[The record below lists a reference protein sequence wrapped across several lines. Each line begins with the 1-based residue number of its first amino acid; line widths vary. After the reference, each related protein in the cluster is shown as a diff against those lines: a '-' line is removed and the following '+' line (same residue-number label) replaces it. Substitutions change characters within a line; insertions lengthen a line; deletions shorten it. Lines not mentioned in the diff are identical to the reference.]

1 MITNIEELLDRKWN
15 KARLSEAVD
24 CILQAGFDFMDIHVE
39 ELLPVAVEIDFGPLK
54 DEDYATLHLF
64 PKDSVLETQEKYQQ
78 FLETLEA
85 ANWEQLEKEVEAFY
99 ICVEQ
104 EEEEKLG
111 FEGFGITLEQ
121 YQKLSHRTADWVEV
135 PGGLQ
140 ISL

>member
-1 MITNIEELLDRKWN
+1 MITKIEELLDRKWN
-15 KARLSEAVD
+15 KVCLSEAVD

-39 ELLPVAVEIDFGPLK
+39 ELLPVAVEIDFGPFK

-64 PKDSVLETQEKYQQ
+64 PKDSVLETPETYQR
-78 FLETLEA
+78 FLEAIEA
-85 ANWEQLEKEVEAFY
+85 ANWEQLEKDVEAFY

-111 FEGFGITLEQ
+111 FEDFGITLEQ
-121 YQKLSHRTADWVEV
+121 YKKLSHRTADWVEV
-135 PGGLQ
+135 PGELQ

>member
-1 MITNIEELLDRKWN
+1 
-15 KARLSEAVD
+15 
-24 CILQAGFDFMDIHVE
+24 MDE
-39 ELLPVAVEIDFGPLK
+39 MFTQIDFGPLK
-54 DEDYATLHLF
+54 DEDYTTLHLF

-85 ANWEQLEKEVEAFY
+85 ANWEQLKKEVEAFY

-111 FEGFGITLEQ
+111 FEDFGITLEQ